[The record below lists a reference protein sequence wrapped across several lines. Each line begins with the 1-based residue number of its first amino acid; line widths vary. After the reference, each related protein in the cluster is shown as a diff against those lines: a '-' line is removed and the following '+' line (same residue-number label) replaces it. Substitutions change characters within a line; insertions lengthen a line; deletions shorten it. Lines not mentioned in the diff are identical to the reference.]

1 MPIQWFPGHMNKAL
15 NQITSDLKMVDCVL
29 IMLDARCPEASE
41 NPLIADIV
49 KNKPVVYVAN
59 KADLADD
66 RITSKWR
73 NYYQS
78 KGHAFASLDA
88 KAGKLKGLIDTVK
101 LTVQKDR
108 EAKRATQQQGSKVGG
123 ETQPGEGTQAAQA
136 LSSPQIARHQSSNAP
151 RRLASRIRLMIV
163 GIPNVGKSTLI
174 NSLSGKGV
182 CQTGNKPGVTK
193 GKQWI
198 RLRDD
203 MELLDT
209 PGVLW
214 HKFDDENTGLYLAM
228 TGAIKDEIL
237 EIENLAALLADFL
250 RKNYPEVLEKRYK
263 LEIGDRE
270 GMTLVEEVARRRGLL
285 LSGGV
290 LDMDRASRLIL
301 DEFRNGLLGKIS
313 LQSPESL
320 KKLMT

>member
-1 MPIQWFPGHMNKAL
+1 MQIQWFPGHMNKAL

-29 IMLDARCPEASE
+29 VMLDARCPEACE

-73 NYYQS
+73 NHYLS
-78 KGHAFASLDA
+78 KGYAFASLDA
-88 KAGKLKGLIDTVK
+88 KAGKLKNLIETVK
-101 LTVQKDR
+101 LAVKKDR
-108 EAKRATQQQGSKVGG
+108 EAKRASAQNQNRGG
-123 ETQPGEGTQAAQA
+123 ETGPSAN
-136 LSSPQIARHQSSNAP
+136 SPK
-151 RRLASRIRLMIV
+151 RLASRIRLMIV

-198 RLRDD
+198 RLRED

-214 HKFDDENTGLYLAM
+214 HKFDDDETGLYLAM

-237 EIENLAALLADFL
+237 EIENLAAMLADFL
-250 RKNYPEVLEKRYK
+250 KNNYPELLEKRYK
-263 LEIGDRE
+263 FQIEDRE
-270 GMTLVEEVARRRGLL
+270 GAALLEEVARKRGLL
-285 LSGGV
+285 LSGGI
-290 LDMDRASRLIL
+290 LDLERASRLLL
-301 DEFRNGLLGKIS
+301 DEFRSGLLGKIS
-313 LQSPESL
+313 LQEPQNREKNDDL
-320 KKLMT
+320 EPVEGL